1 MKRRLALVYFVA
13 FLGAIQMASA
23 DFKVQNGSIHTIT
36 VQLVGK
42 SPQTVKGKETVIF
55 VTSRND
61 VTVKGPFG
69 LKVRTEVPR
78 DKTMIVE
85 YKFGDWSFSFKR

>member
-1 MKRRLALVYFVA
+1 MKRRLALFYFVA

-42 SPQTVKGKETVIF
+42 SPQTVKGKETVIV

-61 VTVKGPFG
+61 VTGKGPVG
-69 LKVRTEVPR
+69 LKVRTEGTR
-78 DKTMIVE
+78 DKTMLVE
-85 YKFGDWSFSFKR
+85 YKVGDWSVSFKR